1 MISRIARA
9 AARPLSKSATGWN
22 ATRSMSQLGD
32 IQRGNAKSAWER
44 SCYFNISY
52 TISEDKTVFEAVQLF
67 SAFNIG
73 CLVTTDANGKISG
86 VISERDYVS
95 KIALLGRSSKDTK
108 IKEIATQ
115 EKNLVTAKQTDT
127 LNDCMQLMLSRDIR
141 HLPLINDE
149 GNVDGMLSIKDL
161 IKVLLADKDQ
171 AIDALSNLAL
181 GKGGHF
187 VAD

>member
-1 MISRIARA
+1 MISRLTRA
-9 AARPLSKSATGWN
+9 VARPLSNAATGWN
-22 ATRSMSQLGD
+22 AARSVSQLGD

-67 SAFNIG
+67 SAYNIG

-95 KIALLGRSSKDTK
+95 KIALLGRSSKETK
-108 IKEIATQ
+108 IKEVATQ
-115 EKNLVTAKQTDT
+115 QKNLVTAKQSDT
-127 LNDCMQLMLSRDIR
+127 LSHCMELMLSRDIR
-141 HLPLINDE
+141 HLPLIGDDGGVE
-149 GNVDGMLSIKDL
+149 GMLSIKDL
-161 IKVLLADKDQ
+161 IKVILADKDQ